1 PARQK
6 AESVNSRKILD
17 RTDDKTLSKE
27 GSSRKKNESEQ
38 TKHTALNDKTKGNTQ
53 KKPCTKKK
61 GKKKKRTLRKTLETI
76 VVTVKNKSEIRLRK
90 EFLRKMKR
98 MQGKK
103 KTGMEQ
109 EKRGGSEKG
118 KKERKLNK

>member
-1 PARQK
+1 MGCAP
-6 AESVNSRKILD
+6 
-17 RTDDKTLSKE
+17 
-27 GSSRKKNESEQ
+27 
-38 TKHTALNDKTKGNTQ
+38 
-53 KKPCTKKK
+53 
-61 GKKKKRTLRKTLETI
+61 KTLETI

-118 KKERKLNK
+118 KKERKLNKV